1 MLVLMMPV
9 IELGDRHSLGRHQ
22 FVGQARQYAPFNVV
36 TANSAAIV
44 AEPFPKMTETKAVAV
59 SRYQWPGSSEL
70 PKFFNEINENGLL
83 RQGGVTCVS
92 WFGHS
97 GFFRCH
103 AQRSSLA
110 ATADICLERG
120 CPLASR
126 QNRVSVSDQPAYCG
140 LQDCAVAG
148 SQNCLV
154 DAQRESGGRSGIGF
168 ATFAR
173 I

>member
-1 MLVLMMPV
+1 MYHPRTRTSDPV
-9 IELGDRHSLGRHQ
+9 KTLKLQKIYRIVGCGCESL
-22 FVGQARQYAPFNVV
+22 
-36 TANSAAIV
+36 
-44 AEPFPKMTETKAVAV
+44 

-70 PKFFNEINENGLL
+70 PKFFNEINENGSL

-92 WFGHS
+92 WIGH
-97 GFFRCH
+97 GGVFRCH

-120 CPLASR
+120 CPLAPLAKIG
-126 QNRVSVSDQPAYCG
+126 VSVSDQPAYCG